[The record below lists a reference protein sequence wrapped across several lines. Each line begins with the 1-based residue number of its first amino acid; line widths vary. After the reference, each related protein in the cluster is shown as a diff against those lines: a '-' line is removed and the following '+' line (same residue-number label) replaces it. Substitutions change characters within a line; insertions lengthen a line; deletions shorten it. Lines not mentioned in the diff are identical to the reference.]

1 MRQTIHSTLA
11 IACVLALGACS
22 SGSKQHEPPP
32 ATAAPAKAQRTFS
45 LRGKVVSID
54 RPGKTVTIDHE
65 AIPGFM
71 DAMAMPYAVKDVHQL
86 DNISPGESITA
97 TLTGGAY
104 GYWLEDVRVTK
115 TNAGK

>member
-1 MRQTIHSTLA
+1 MRPTIHSTLA
-11 IACVLALGACS
+11 IACVLSLAACS

-32 ATAAPAKAQRTFS
+32 ATAAKAQRTFS

-71 DAMAMPYAVKDVHQL
+71 DAMAMPYAVKDLHQL